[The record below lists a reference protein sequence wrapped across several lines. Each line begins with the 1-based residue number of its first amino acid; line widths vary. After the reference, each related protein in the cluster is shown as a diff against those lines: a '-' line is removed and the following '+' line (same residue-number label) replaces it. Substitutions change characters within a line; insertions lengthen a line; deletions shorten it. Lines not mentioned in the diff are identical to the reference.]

1 MGAWWGSS
9 SSPFP
14 DSTRFLLSWQNSTPR
29 PPSSFLLKCQAS
41 LILFMQRSVFLHPV
55 PPASLCLVSLLESL
69 SLGFHPCCATHPA
82 PLPSRAR
89 WMRGP
94 PSGDW
99 VSGRCAGG
107 WCWPPTAQAQNS
119 PEARQLGIRQRHS
132 AVPCVSLLWPYR
144 IDPRFLNRTYLAAV
158 LNVSFQRF

>member
-14 DSTRFLLSWQNSTPR
+14 NSMTRFLLSWQNPSPR
-29 PPSSFLLKCQAS
+29 PPSSFVLKCQAS
-41 LILFMQRSVFLHPV
+41 LTLFMQRSVFLHPV
-55 PPASLCLVSLLESL
+55 PPASLSGFPSGESFPGFPSLLC
-69 SLGFHPCCATHPA
+69 HPPCSSPFTGQVDE
-82 PLPSRAR
+82 
-89 WMRGP
+89 GP
-94 PSGDW
+94 PFGDW

-119 PEARQLGIRQRHS
+119 PEARQLGMQQRGS

-144 IDPRFLNRTYLAAV
+144 VDPRVLNRTYLAAV
-158 LNVSFQRF
+158 LNVSFQCF